1 MELVD
6 DFQSGAGK
14 LRALGEP
21 LRNGAATLA
30 QAMAPTAQVIRVK
43 APKNGDG
50 WNLAALGRVKSWSCL
65 YHQVVILR
73 PCNFAGTYSTH
84 KTRPKL
90 LLFSRPARYY
100 QLGHCTWDPGFQCLA
115 RPGGFSFLVLVSWGS
130 QPSHSFWP
138 MAGEHKHKY
147 KHGLYLVTGTTFCC
161 APAPQKSW
169 RGDFCS
175 QFCLTQSSTFNPPPK
190 PHRITD
196 LSHWKMNFMEFCQET
211 MTGCQPWRR

>member
-21 LRNGAATLA
+21 LRHGAATLA
-30 QAMAPTAQVIRVK
+30 QVMAPTARVIRVK

-50 WNLAALGRVKSWSCL
+50 WNLAALGRVKSRSCL

-115 RPGGFSFLVLVSWGS
+115 RPGGFFLPCSCFMGITTITLILTDGRWTQAQV
-130 QPSHSFWP
+130 QAWP
-138 MAGEHKHKY
+138 LLGDRH
-147 KHGLYLVTGTTFCC
+147 TRFCC

-169 RGDFCS
+169 RGVFCW
-175 QFCLTQSSTFNPPPK
+175 TGPSS
-190 PHRITD
+190 HIWWEELQGRIIYT
-196 LSHWKMNFMEFCQET
+196 
-211 MTGCQPWRR
+211 